1 MTKSLSKTIK
11 PVPDENQSH
20 KGPGSAP
27 GVPVD
32 TTKGH
37 RDDEKHNVREQA
49 EHGNIVQNTSNR
61 RSGYDHHVFERN
73 AGKRISPLV
82 IPGRCEAANQES
94 IERHRKRQNGFRARA

>member
-1 MTKSLSKTIK
+1 MRAETVHPSFHPERRPRRFVSSDVTEKPMTKSLSKTIK

-61 RSGYDHHVFERN
+61 RSG
-73 AGKRISPLV
+73 
-82 IPGRCEAANQES
+82 
-94 IERHRKRQNGFRARA
+94 